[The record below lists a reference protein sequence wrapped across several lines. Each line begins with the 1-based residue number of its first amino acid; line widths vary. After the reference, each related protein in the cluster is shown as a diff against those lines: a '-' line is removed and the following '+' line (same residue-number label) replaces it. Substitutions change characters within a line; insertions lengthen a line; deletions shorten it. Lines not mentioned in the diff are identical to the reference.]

1 MSNINH
7 SFDTGQHAEEDMA
20 QLTRSAIKALFERY
34 PNISGDERREMA
46 RYLNSGPLMDIG
58 LLKGD
63 ETVRYKIAAF
73 EKDNEKALSTTTFEA
88 FVLIGIFAL
97 TALICYVMWDM
108 GL

>member
-7 SFDTGQHAEEDMA
+7 TFDTDEPSGDQRA
-20 QLTRSAIKALFERY
+20 QFSRSTIKALFERY
-34 PNISGDERREMA
+34 PNISGDERRELA
-46 RYLNSGPLMDIG
+46 RYLSSGPLLEIG

-63 ETVRYKIAAF
+63 EAVRYKIAAF

-88 FVLIGIFAL
+88 VVLVGIFAL